1 MKLSRSVP
9 GLEAAPAFLS
19 DLIDTL
25 TERGRSLLR
34 QRDGSEVVAKD
45 ALPALGELLL
55 SRRGEASGVV
65 LAQAL
70 LAGYAAAEP
79 AQRLEFLKALAD
91 RFGAD
96 RHRVEAA
103 PWSSCTQ
110 QPSLADR
117 N

>member
-1 MKLSRSVP
+1 MNVKLSRSVP

-34 QRDGSEVVAKD
+34 QRDGREVVAKD

-70 LAGYAAAEP
+70 LAGYAAA
-79 AQRLEFLKALAD
+79 
-91 RFGAD
+91 
-96 RHRVEAA
+96 
-103 PWSSCTQ
+103 
-110 QPSLADR
+110 
-117 N
+117 